1 MMNMSASAHGLCEF
15 IGRLQHR
22 SRVSAAIVR
31 GRRIIAEE
39 LGWAAATSATDF
51 VTLYVSAG
59 YGDRAEDQDHGVQS
73 VAERRQIM

>member
-1 MMNMSASAHGLCEF
+1 MINMSASAHGLCEF

-39 LGWAAATSATDF
+39 CWAAATSATDF